1 MQLRKWIFSFLSLIG
16 LYSISSGQQ
25 IRYLNINDG
34 LSSRQTYGIEKDHK
48 GLLWFA
54 TSEGVDRYDGNEF
67 RNYKLHSAVVNP
79 SKLGYR
85 FNVLHDTSG
94 IIWAYTTSGK
104 IFRYNQ
110 FNDRFEL
117 KIDLQEEI
125 EINKTGLY
133 VNTLF
138 FDRSNT
144 LWIGTTTGTY
154 NAKFSGV
161 ELRGLYFIG
170 SLTAQSFVESDSGY
184 IWEGTQEGV
193 RILHP
198 GDSIREK
205 RTTNDEFY
213 NATKD
218 IRVSALFYDTYNKK
232 LWIGSVSNGPY
243 VYDLIEKKRI
253 DLGGSLPN
261 VPIRS
266 IVKDKHNSIL
276 IGFDGAGI
284 RRFDAENYQLLN
296 SWINTGDEPEGISDN
311 SVIDIYCDS
320 EERIWVS
327 TYTAGITIIDFQKP
341 AMEFIK
347 HQVNNENS
355 IRSNHVY
362 SLLEDSEG
370 NLWFGTGAGVS
381 VLNRTSGKWDHLFNL
396 KNTTEI
402 SEYKI
407 LALAE
412 DDRRRIWIGGYGNGL
427 HCYDKRS
434 KKLTDFTSY
443 AGTKFIGSIYYDSDG
458 YVWVGGTEGLLT
470 SIDLMND
477 RLVRYNIQN
486 VTATI
491 SKSSDQVWVGTTT
504 GLFIV
509 DKKSGKVI
517 PYNEFTGV
525 LKEISNTYI
534 NCLFQDKSGRLWIG
548 TNGGGVNLYDSERGQ
563 ISLIS
568 TENGLPSNYIKG
580 IFSDKNERIW
590 ITTEKGI
597 ACFDPNTKSSINIGF
612 IESFTNFPFS
622 RNAFARTK
630 SGDFLLGGFSGA
642 IVITPEI
649 IQPYKSKSRLLVNEF
664 RISYQ
669 RVLPG
674 ETGSPLT
681 QPVDLTSD
689 IILNHNQ
696 NSFSFSFSSINF
708 DNTEQLAYQWKLD
721 GFESDWSPLTI
732 AKTAGYTNIP
742 TGEYTFKLRCY
753 TQNNLDI
760 DDERHIN
767 ISIRPPFWKT
777 TLALIIYTILLSS
790 LLWLIYSFE
799 QNRLQKK
806 HASDKIKFF
815 INTTHDIKTPLSL
828 IKAPLRNLET
838 DKGITSQGLYFLH
851 LAQSNADK
859 LARIVNQV
867 LDFEKADTKKFQLIL
882 TNNNLTAYLNE
893 KLTSYQIL
901 ANERDIRFKT
911 GIPDYEVNAVFDVDK
926 MDKVIDNLLS
936 NAFKYTPPGGSI
948 EIKVRVTEK
957 EWFLEISDT
966 GIGIPKKDRKNLF
979 KMYYR
984 AENAVNSKVSGTGIG
999 LMLVL
1004 NLVRMHS
1011 GKISYTS
1018 QEAKGSTFFVS
1029 FPRKLVSKNNLTET
1043 FPAIVKDAT
1052 HGKELIDNKIE
1063 VSQIQEI
1070 SKRQFKILI
1079 VEDDSELRNYLSITL
1094 GKQFRIT
1101 CAEGGITALELVHKE
1116 RFDLVISDIV
1126 MPDLRGDELC
1136 RKIKTNFDTSHI
1148 PVILLTALSD
1158 KESTIRGLEAGADV
1172 YIEKPFDIDIVNARI
1187 NSILKN
1193 RQLISEYLAKG
1204 VYPNTDKVSINNLDE
1219 KFIKEILN
1227 IVERELANPEFSID
1241 SLCRETAMSRTLLFN
1256 KIKVHTNLAPNE
1268 FIRIIRMNRALDL
1281 LKTGKLAIGEI
1292 AERVGFTD
1300 SKYFSTAFKKFFG
1313 KSPRHY
1319 LNITPDRDESDY
1331 FES

>member
-1 MQLRKWIFSFLSLIG
+1 MQLKKWIISFLFLTG
-16 LYSISSGQQ
+16 LYSLSSSQQ
-25 IRYLNINDG
+25 IRYLSINDG
-34 LSSRQTYGIEKDHK
+34 LSSRQTYGIQQDYK

-54 TSEGVDRYDGNEF
+54 TSEGIDRYDGNEF
-67 RNYKLHSAVVNP
+67 RNYKLHSSTVNP

-85 FNVLHDTSG
+85 FNVLCDTSG

-117 KIDLQEEI
+117 KVDLQEEI

-138 FDRSNT
+138 FDRANT

-154 NAKFSGV
+154 NAKFSGS
-161 ELRGLYFIG
+161 ELGGLYFVG
-170 SLTAQSFVESDSGY
+170 SLTSQSFVESDSGY

-193 RILHP
+193 RILYP
-198 GDSIREK
+198 GDTIREESPA
-205 RTTNDEFY
+205 NDSLY

-218 IRVSALFYDTYNKK
+218 IRVSALFYDSRNKK
-232 LWIGSVSNGPY
+232 LWIGSVNNG
-243 VYDLIEKKRI
+243 VFIYDFNENKRI
-253 DLGGSLPN
+253 DLSKSLPH
-261 VPIRS
+261 VPVRS
-266 IVKDKHNSIL
+266 IVKDIHNSIL

-284 RRFDAENYQLLN
+284 RKFNADNYGLEGTWL
-296 SWINTGDEPEGISDN
+296 NTGDKPYEISDN
-311 SVIDIYCDS
+311 SVLDIFCDS

-327 TYTAGITIIDFQKP
+327 TYTAGISIIDFQKP

-347 HQVNNENS
+347 HQAGNENS
-355 IRSNHVY
+355 IRSSNVY
-362 SLLEDSEG
+362 SILEDSEG

-381 VLNRTSGKWDHLFNL
+381 VLNRTTGRWDHLFNL
-396 KNTTEI
+396 KNTAEI

-412 DDRRRIWIGGYGNGL
+412 DDRGRIWIGGYGNGL
-427 HCYDKRS
+427 HCYNKRS
-434 KKLTDFTSY
+434 NQLTNYTNS
-443 AGTKFIGSIYYDSDG
+443 AGTIYVASAYYDNDG
-458 YVWVGGTEGLLT
+458 QIWFGGTEGLLT
-470 SIDLMND
+470 SFDVTDD
-477 RLVRYNIQN
+477 RITRYNIRN
-486 VTATI
+486 VTSTI
-491 SKSSDQVWVGTTT
+491 SKSTDQIWVGTTT

-509 DKKSGKVI
+509 DKVSGKVI

-534 NCLFQDKSGRLWIG
+534 NCLFQDKTGRLWIG

-563 ISLIS
+563 ISIIS

-580 IFSDKNERIW
+580 ISSDKNERIW

-597 ACFDPNTKSSINIGF
+597 GCFDPNTKSSINIGF
-612 IESFTNFPFS
+612 IEGFTNFPFS
-622 RNAFARTK
+622 RNAFVRLR

-642 IVITPEI
+642 IVITPEV
-649 IQPYKSKSRLLVNEF
+649 IQPYTSKSRLLLNEF
-664 RISYQ
+664 KISYQ

-674 ETGSPLT
+674 EAGSPLK

-689 IILNHNQ
+689 IILKHNQ
-696 NSFSFSFSSINF
+696 NSFSFNFSSINF

-721 GFESDWSPLTI
+721 GFESEWSPLTFNN
-732 AKTAGYTNIP
+732 TAGYTNIP
-742 TGEYTFKLRCY
+742 AGEYTFILRCY
-753 TQNNLDI
+753 TQNNLVF
-760 DDERHIN
+760 DDERRIN
-767 ISIRPPFWKT
+767 LSIRPPFWKT
-777 TLALIIYTILLSS
+777 TIALIIYTILLSS
-790 LLWLIYSFE
+790 LFWLIYSLE

-806 HASDKIKFF
+806 NASDKIKFF

-838 DKGITSQGLYFLH
+838 DKGITSQGLYYLH
-851 LAQSNADK
+851 LAQSNAEK

-867 LDFEKADTKKFQLIL
+867 LDFEKVDTNKYQLIL
-882 TNNNLTAYLNE
+882 TNNNLNSYLKE
-893 KLTSYQIL
+893 KITSYQIL
-901 ANERDIRFKT
+901 AIDRDIRFNFY
-911 GIPDYEVNAVFDVDK
+911 IPDYEFNAVFDVDK
-926 MDKVIDNLLS
+926 MDKIIDNILS
-936 NAFKYTPPGGSI
+936 NAFKYTPGGGSI
-948 EIKVRVTEK
+948 EFTVRVTEK

-999 LMLVL
+999 LMLVQ
-1004 NLVRMHS
+1004 NLVRMHA

-1018 QEAKGSTFFVS
+1018 QETKGSTFFIS
-1029 FPRKLVSKNNLTET
+1029 IPRKLVPESSISGSISSKVNEI
-1043 FPAIVKDAT
+1043 PYEKVIM
-1052 HGKELIDNKIE
+1052 ESEIP
-1063 VSQIQEI
+1063 VSQIPEI

-1079 VEDDSELRNYLSITL
+1079 VEDDAELRNYLSFTL

-1101 CAEGGITALELVHKE
+1101 CAEGGVTALGLIQKDK
-1116 RFDLVISDIV
+1116 FDLVISDV
-1126 MPDLRGDELC
+1126 MMPDLRGDEFC

-1158 KESTIRGLEAGADV
+1158 KESTITGLEAGADI
-1172 YIEKPFDIDIVNARI
+1172 YIEKPFDIDLVIARI
-1187 NSILKN
+1187 NSILRN
-1193 RQLISEYLAKG
+1193 RQLISEYLLKG
-1204 VYPNTDKVSINNLDE
+1204 VFPNPDKVTINNLD
-1219 KFIKEILN
+1219 KAFIKEILT

-1268 FIRIIRMNRALDL
+1268 FIRIIRMNKAMDL
-1281 LKTGKLAIGEI
+1281 LKSGKHAIGEI
-1292 AERVGFTD
+1292 AEKVGFPD

-1313 KSPRHY
+1313 KSPKNY
-1319 LNITPDRDESDY
+1319 LNITPDRDDSDY